1 MDRLKEKFID
11 YIDNEKK
18 YSNHTV
24 IAYRNDLE
32 EFLIF
37 IKSLNISEIK
47 NIDYSTIRQYLTV
60 LYNKNYTKKT
70 ISRHIST
77 LRSFFKYLLIFKVI
91 NKNPMTLVSNPKA
104 DKKLPNYLHSK
115 ELEELL
121 EVPNINTPLGFR
133 NKLIIELLYST
144 GIRVSELVNIKT
156 QDINFYEMT
165 IKVMGK
171 GSKERY
177 VIFGNVLKKILIE
190 YLNDQRL
197 QLLKGKPSDYL
208 LINKNGTNLSDRG
221 VRLIIDQIVKKSSLS
236 KKVSPH
242 VIRHTFATEM
252 LNNGADLK
260 IVQELLG
267 HSNLSTTQIY
277 THISNERLREV
288 YLDNHPRAKK
298 GGKND
303 G

>member
-11 YIDNEKK
+11 YINDEKK
-18 YSNHTV
+18 YSSHTV
-24 IAYRNDLE
+24 IAYCNDLE

-37 IKSLNISEIK
+37 IKNQNIDNIK

-60 LYNKNYTKKT
+60 LYNKKYTKKT

-77 LRSFFKYLLIFKVI
+77 LRSFFKYLLISKVI
-91 NKNPMTLVSNPKA
+91 SKNPMTLVSNPKI
-104 DKKLPNYLHSK
+104 DKKLPNYLHNN

-144 GIRVSELVNIKT
+144 GIRVSELVNIKIP
-156 QDINFYEMT
+156 DINFYEMT

-177 VIFGNVLKKILIE
+177 VIFGNVLKKMLIE
-190 YLNDQRL
+190 YISDQRL
-197 QLLKGKPSDYL
+197 QLLKGKLSDYL

-221 VRLIIDQIVKKSSLS
+221 IRLIIDQIVKKSSLN

-277 THISNERLREV
+277 THISNERLRKV

>member
-1 MDRLKEKFID
+1 MDRLKEMFID
-11 YIDNEKK
+11 YIDDEKK

-24 IAYRNDLE
+24 IAYSNDLE

-37 IKSLNISEIK
+37 IKNLNINEIK
-47 NIDYSTIRQYLTV
+47 SIDYSTIRQYLTV

-77 LRSFFKYLLIFKVI
+77 LRSFFKYLLKTKVI
-91 NKNPMTLVSNPKA
+91 NKNPMTLVSNPKP

-115 ELEELL
+115 ELAELL

-144 GIRVSELVNIKT
+144 GIRVSELVNIKI
-156 QDINFYEMT
+156 QDINFFEMS

-177 VIFGNVLKKILIE
+177 VIFGNVLKKMLIE

-197 QLLKGKPSDYL
+197 HLLKGKTGDCL

-298 GGKND
+298 GGKNN